1 MRRPLFFLAL
11 LLAVLPQTTASA
23 AGAAGTPRAPAD
35 SVRAAERGQ
44 PRVAPRRLEA
54 TRIEGEIPAPQV
66 LFITT
71 RDQRRFF
78 DFQHHRYDRTS
89 LDLVRAT
96 PALSRLVLV
105 PGPVQP
111 SPEGSR

>member
-1 MRRPLFFLAL
+1 MRRPLFVLAL
-11 LLAVLPQTTASA
+11 LLAVLPQPTAPTA
-23 AGAAGTPRAPAD
+23 RAAGTARAPAD
-35 SVRAAERGQ
+35 SVRAAERGR

-89 LDLVRAT
+89 LELARAT

-105 PGPVQP
+105 PGPSHTPQ
-111 SPEGSR
+111 EGSR